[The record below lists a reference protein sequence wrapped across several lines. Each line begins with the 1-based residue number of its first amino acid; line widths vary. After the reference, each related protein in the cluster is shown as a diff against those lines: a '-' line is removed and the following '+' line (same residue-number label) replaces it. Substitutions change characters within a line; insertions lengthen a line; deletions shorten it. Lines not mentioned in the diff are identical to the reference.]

1 MPIGIRATNDFAFK
15 KTFGSPANKLALISL
30 LNAILQLD
38 KPIVDVT
45 LENPFNLQDFR
56 EDKSSI
62 LDLKATDQAGAIYDI
77 EMQLSIFSGLVQR
90 IVFYGCEI
98 YAGQMY
104 SGDDY
109 SELKPAFS
117 ICLIDGMLWPDSKK
131 VHHTFRFT
139 DQESGRTLN
148 DTLEIHTLELGRYDL
163 REGDL
168 ATASLLDCWIFWLL
182 HAHEYE
188 PEELLRLFPQ
198 AAIRLATQTLTK
210 ISEVTEDKAMYDARE
225 KAIRDQQWRLN
236 AACRE
241 AFAKGEIEGKI
252 KGEIE
257 GEIKGEIKGKI
268 ETIRILQGILQLPIS
283 LESEFAGRTLEELQ
297 QLTVD
302 LQEHIRN
309 RRSS

>member
-1 MPIGIRATNDFAFK
+1 M
-15 KTFGSPANKLALISL
+15 
-30 LNAILQLD
+30 
-38 KPIVDVT
+38 
-45 LENPFNLQDFR
+45 
-56 EDKSSI
+56 
-62 LDLKATDQAGAIYDI
+62 
-77 EMQLSIFSGLVQR
+77 
-90 IVFYGCEI
+90 
-98 YAGQMY
+98 
-104 SGDDY
+104 
-109 SELKPAFS
+109 
-117 ICLIDGMLWPDSKK
+117 
-131 VHHTFRFT
+131 HHTFRFT

-163 REGDL
+163 PEGDL

-225 KAIRDQQWRLN
+225 KAIRDQQWQIN
-236 AACRE
+236 AACKE
-241 AFAKGEIEGKI
+241 AFA
-252 KGEIE
+252 
-257 GEIKGEIKGKI
+257 KGEIKGKI

-302 LQEHIRN
+302 LQEQIRN
-309 RRSS
+309 RRSL